1 MGISSNGTSHPCK
14 SKVESE
20 VLSSKPIGCM
30 WNLPIKKKQ
39 KKGLLSQEVCDD
51 TKSNGVYDFMYLARV
66 TLVIHCQVNLL
77 HKNIVYDALLCGC
90 TYSFNYLSYM
100 S

>member
-1 MGISSNGTSHPCK
+1 MRSWVQNPLDACGTYQ
-14 SKVESE
+14 
-20 VLSSKPIGCM
+20 L
-30 WNLPIKKKQ
+30 KKKQ

-77 HKNIVYDALLCGC
+77 HKNSVWCITVWFVLIHL
-90 TYSFNYLSYM
+90 TI
-100 S
+100 